1 MEVERGGVGARRC
14 GRAFS
19 LRVLPHLSN
28 AHSLVADTLAR
39 FPHAHASRRL
49 SLFPPPPPLAVYQL
63 SPSDTL
69 SINSHYIC
77 LLGAS
82 RIRKHGSDRLRLL
95 ELDRNPPHNPESAW
109 LDCTAP
115 HYCES
120 TRHTN
125 AGLAL
130 LVAPSPSTTTTTILL
145 RALHIPHPRCPA
157 TQFFRML
164 DHRYQST

>member
-1 MEVERGGVGARRC
+1 MARAVVDVLSHCESCLISQTRTPSWPT
-14 GRAFS
+14 RS
-19 LRVLPHLSN
+19 LDFHTPTRV
-28 AHSLVADTLAR
+28 
-39 FPHAHASRRL
+39 
-49 SLFPPPPPLAVYQL
+49 SLFPPPPIPVSQL
-63 SPSDTL
+63 SPSDTI

-82 RIRKHGSDRLRLL
+82 RIRKHGTDRLRLL

-130 LVAPSPSTTTTTILL
+130 LVAPSPSTATTILP